1 MSTLKEPYRIE
12 GKKTI
17 GLELAEDLGWRVPDA
32 LIYPTGGGTGLIG
45 IWKAFQELQ
54 QMGLISGHRP
64 RMYSV
69 QPEGCAPIVRAFAA
83 GEQFAEPWKN
93 ATTAAAG
100 LRVPSALGD
109 FLILKCLR
117 DSGGGAVAIPE
128 TELAAAQRTVASL
141 GGGYLSLE
149 TAAAMAAVP
158 QLLADGRLD
167 PTDLVVVLDTGAGF
181 KSEVARHVEFPAPV
195 PNEPGLW
202 DRVVHQLRRAA
213 RQSPTDPLRN

>member
-1 MSTLKEPYRIE
+1 M
-12 GKKTI
+12 
-17 GLELAEDLGWRVPDA
+17 PDA

-117 DSGGGAVAIPE
+117 DSGAEPWQFQRPNSPRPSE
-128 TELAAAQRTVASL
+128 RSLLWAADTSVS
-141 GGGYLSLE
+141 
-149 TAAAMAAVP
+149 
-158 QLLADGRLD
+158 RL
-167 PTDLVVVLDTGAGF
+167 PPRWPLC
-181 KSEVARHVEFPAPV
+181 
-195 PNEPGLW
+195 PNS
-202 DRVVHQLRRAA
+202 
-213 RQSPTDPLRN
+213 SPTDALILLT